1 MKKLSSNELKRIEA
15 GSISGWAVA
24 GIVAGITFLVGVFDG
39 FTRPFKCR

>member
-1 MKKLSSNELKRIEA
+1 MKRLTCSEA
-15 GSISGWAVA
+15 KKIKGGVSGGWIAA